1 MNKIGVGMELCE
13 LWISIN
19 DRWGFMN
26 IYTVIFRLIMH
37 LMNVIVSTVY
47 VHGLVQDSSNSIA
60 NALEKLQSCI
70 KSSACLCVMC
80 NSW

>member
-1 MNKIGVGMELCE
+1 MELRE

-19 DRWGFMN
+19 NRWSFMN
-26 IYTVIFRLIMH
+26 YYTVIFRLIMH
-37 LMNVIVSTVY
+37 VMNVVVSTVY
-47 VHGLVQDSSNSIA
+47 VDGLVQDGSNSIA

-70 KSSACLCVMC
+70 KSSTCLCVVC

>member
-1 MNKIGVGMELCE
+1 MNKIGVNMELRE

-26 IYTVIFRLIMH
+26 YYTVIFRLIMH
-37 LMNVIVSTVY
+37 VMNVIVSTVY
-47 VHGLVQDSSNSIA
+47 VHGLVQDGSNSIA

-70 KSSACLCVMC
+70 KSSTCLCVVC